1 MDNLIISERTE
12 NFLKVNEIH
21 LFVSSIK
28 QWLRVEMII
37 MEAPHRDYFGLF
49 KMALIMILGDNP
61 GFTSSPY
68 IPTQRINADLESREA
83 QKDSYILI
91 RTCERKKGDA
101 MQRYYT
107 LKGPMRVSD

>member
-1 MDNLIISERTE
+1 MNNLTISERTE

-21 LFVSSIK
+21 LFVSPIK
-28 QWLRVEMII
+28 QWFTVEMII
-37 MEAPHRDYFGLF
+37 MEAPNRDYFGLF
-49 KMALIMILGDNP
+49 KMALTMILGDNP
-61 GFTSSPY
+61 GFIASPY
-68 IPTQRINADLESREA
+68 IPTQRANVNLERREER
-83 QKDSYILI
+83 KDSYILI